1 MLFSYDGV
9 SWTTRDLPIEILE
22 SELGGEGWKPGSL
35 AVAAP
40 DEVYLEMR
48 GGQYSDRGGWLNVI
62 SVVIRW
68 DGEDWSLMSGIPTE
82 EYIRELV
89 IVPGGGVAV
98 AVDHSILLAGG
109 DG

>member
-1 MLFSYDGV
+1 LLFSYDGV
-9 SWTTRDLPIEILE
+9 SWTTRDLPIELLE
-22 SELGGEGWKPGSL
+22 SELGGGAWMPGSL

-48 GGQYSDRGGWLNVI
+48 GGQYSDRGGWLNSI
-62 SVVIRW
+62 SAVIRW
-68 DGEDWSLMSGIPTE
+68 NGEGWTLMSGIPTDE
-82 EYIRELV
+82 SIRELV